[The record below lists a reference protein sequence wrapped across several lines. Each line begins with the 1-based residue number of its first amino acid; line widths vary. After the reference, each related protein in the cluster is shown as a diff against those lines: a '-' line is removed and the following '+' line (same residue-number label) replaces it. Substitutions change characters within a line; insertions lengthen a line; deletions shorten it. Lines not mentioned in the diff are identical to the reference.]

1 VDILRRRRTAV
12 VALVLAAALAGSLA
26 ACDSGPANTTG
37 GPTTGATGGTTGTT
51 TGGATTTPPATTV
64 GPTTGTTTGPLTTPH
79 VSPDVPDPR
88 SVPVQSLLRPGT
100 RVLKAMYGDVD
111 GDGVED
117 IVLASIETSPP
128 PGAVMAQAYL
138 DVYRY
143 DGEGGWPRAWEA
155 SAPAPPGN
163 PQAPDSVL
171 EKAEPGAVSQQLDFL
186 ALVDFRGDG
195 SSELVVGVL
204 NVGAGPG
211 PLDVWAVRFG
221 PEGAVND
228 FWEQTT
234 QGGVLVAA
242 GDTVKLQTPSFED
255 GDPACCPS
263 SIEHQTIGYAKAA
276 DRIKVLERTFTP
288 VG

>member
-1 VDILRRRRTAV
+1 MDSPRRRAL
-12 VALVLAAALAGSLA
+12 VALALAASIAMA
-26 ACDSGPANTTG
+26 ACDSGTEPPATGTTG
-37 GPTTGATGGTTGTT
+37 TTDTTTGSTTETTTPPTTSGPTTGA
-51 TGGATTTPPATTV
+51 
-64 GPTTGTTTGPLTTPH
+64 TTGPLTTPH
-79 VSPDVPDPR
+79 VSPPENPDPR
-88 SVPVQSLLRPGT
+88 SVPVESLLRPGT
-100 RVLKAMYGDVD
+100 RKLKVLYGDVD
-111 GDGVED
+111 ADGVED
-117 IVLASIETSPP
+117 IVIASIESSPP
-128 PGAVMAQAYL
+128 PGALMAQAYL
-138 DVYRY
+138 DAYRY

-163 PQAPDSVL
+163 PQAPESVL

-186 ALVDFRGDG
+186 ALVDMKDDG

-211 PLDVWAVRFG
+211 PLDVWVIGFG
-221 PEGAVND
+221 PEGAINE

-242 GDTVKLQTPSFED
+242 GDTVRLQTPAFEPD
-255 GDPACCPS
+255 DPACCPS
-263 SIEHQTIGYAKAA
+263 SIEHQTIGFAKAA